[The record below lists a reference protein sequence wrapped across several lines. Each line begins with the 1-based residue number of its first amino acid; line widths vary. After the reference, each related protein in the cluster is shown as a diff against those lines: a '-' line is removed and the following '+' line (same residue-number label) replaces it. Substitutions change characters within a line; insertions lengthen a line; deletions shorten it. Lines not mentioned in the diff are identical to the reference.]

1 MASFRTAVPVIQVPV
16 APYGPHSTAVISA
29 AGMAIPVRAGGNVA
43 QTLQI
48 GSFNQVFQMQSG
60 TNNLSNVGIIGGVKN
75 NVAVVQSGQNL
86 RSNLMMLNTKGL
98 SVGVLEPNGSVP
110 LNMLIARLPNGGL
123 LIKR

>member
-1 MASFRTAVPVIQVPV
+1 
-16 APYGPHSTAVISA
+16 
-29 AGMAIPVRAGGNVA
+29 
-43 QTLQI
+43 
-48 GSFNQVFQMQSG
+48 
-60 TNNLSNVGIIGGVKN
+60 
-75 NVAVVQSGQNL
+75 VAVVQSGQNL

>member
-1 MASFRTAVPVIQVPV
+1 
-16 APYGPHSTAVISA
+16 
-29 AGMAIPVRAGGNVA
+29 MAIPVRAGGNVA

-98 SVGVLEPNGSVP
+98 SVGVLEPNGSAP